1 MDDLFSLDDF
11 STEHQDHHNKV
22 ENVIEKKDPINAYSK
37 LALEIPEKNS
47 LEIESNSVNIIINTQ
62 TNETPQIEKEEK
74 IKHEDIE
81 ISTKHHENIKELYP
95 KKEKQIFAIEDNI
108 DIKEY
113 DKITDLPIKY
123 SFELDVFQKRSIIRI
138 NNHENVL
145 VCAHTSSGKT
155 VVAEYAIAMGKKNQK
170 RVLYTSP
177 IKALSNQKYRE
188 FKEKFKDV
196 GILTGDVSINP
207 DSQCLIM
214 TTEILQSSLYK
225 TSNLLNM
232 VDYVIFDEVHY
243 INDNERGHVW
253 EEILILLPP
262 SVNLT

>member
-11 STEHQDHHNKV
+11 SSENQENHAKV
-22 ENVIEKKDPINAYSK
+22 ETIIEKQVQNPDLKNLSQQVSEIKLEENESKSSSNNNINIQ
-37 LALEIPEKNS
+37 L
-47 LEIESNSVNIIINTQ
+47 
-62 TNETPQIEKEEK
+62 NEVSSSIQEVKVIHEE
-74 IKHEDIE
+74 IE

-108 DIKEY
+108 DVKEY
-113 DKITDLPIKY
+113 DKITDQPIKY
-123 SFELDVFQKRSIIRI
+123 SFELDIFQKRSIIRI

-262 SVNLT
+262 SVN